1 MKQPFPSTQ
10 ASSATRPSLRRLAEI
25 AGVDVSTISRALHG
39 DPRISDRRM
48 AAIRDIARREGYRPQ
63 PLRTRRTGAI
73 GIVLASESR
82 EHIGGAGEHFLQRIA
97 WIASRQLAARDLHAN
112 LECVLRDAD
121 EDAPAIVHENRVDG
135 VLVAG
140 HPRASLVRRIV
151 ELGLPVV
158 AINDASARLGVP
170 CVSSDPSDAVREAV
184 ETLARL
190 GHRRFALLLNDLDR
204 PTSRARHEA
213 FRGALSALGLP
224 VRDDWILANLPGEI
238 PAGREGVE
246 RLWSSRGAR
255 PTALLCCNDW
265 VALGAL
271 FALLKRGID
280 VPGRVSVVGHDDVG
294 FATTLD
300 PPLTTIARP
309 EETIVSEALRLL
321 LDAGARP
328 SAAPAAD
335 ILVPG
340 HVVWRGTTGPSPRP
354 NRPRTSPK

>member
-1 MKQPFPSTQ
+1 MKRPSSLTQ
-10 ASSATRPSLRRLAEI
+10 TTLAARPSLRRLAEI

-39 DPRISDRRM
+39 DPRISDQRM

-63 PLRTRRTGAI
+63 PLRTRRTAAI
-73 GIVLASESR
+73 GLVLASDSR
-82 EHIGGAGEHFLQRIA
+82 ERIGGAGEHFLQRIA

-112 LECVLRDAD
+112 LECVLRDVD
-121 EDAPAIVHENRVDG
+121 EDVPAIVRENRVDG

-140 HPRASLVRRIV
+140 HPQTSLVRSIV
-151 ELGLPVV
+151 SLGLPVV
-158 AINDASARLGVP
+158 AINDTFERLGVP
-170 CVSSDPSDAVREAV
+170 CVCSDPSAAIQKTVR
-184 ETLARL
+184 TLAEL
-190 GHRRFALLLNDLDR
+190 GHRRFALLLNDFDR
-204 PTSRARHEA
+204 PTSRTRLDA
-213 FRGALSALGLP
+213 FRSALAALGIP
-224 VRDDWILANLPGEI
+224 VRDDWILGDLPGEI

-246 RLWSSRGAR
+246 RLWSGRGAR

-280 VPGRVSVVGHDDVG
+280 VPGHVSVVGHDDVA

-300 PPLTTIARP
+300 PPLSTIARP

-321 LDAGARP
+321 LDAPTRP
-328 SAAPAAD
+328 EEVPPTD

-340 HVVWRGTTGPSPRP
+340 RVVWRGTTGPAPCAKL
-354 NRPRTSPK
+354 PK